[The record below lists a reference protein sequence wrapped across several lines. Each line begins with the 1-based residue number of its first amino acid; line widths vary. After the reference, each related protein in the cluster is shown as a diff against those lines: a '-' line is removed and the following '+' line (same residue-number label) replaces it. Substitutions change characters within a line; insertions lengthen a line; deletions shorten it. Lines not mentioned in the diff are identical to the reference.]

1 MIVRDEEATLPDCL
15 ESVLRGPRPGPEG
28 LVDEVVIVDTGSTD
42 DTIAV
47 ARGFGARVLE
57 EPWRKDFAA
66 ARNVS
71 LEAATGDWILWL
83 DADERLARP
92 RDAAAFAARKRA
104 LLDHLRASPCAA
116 WFIPVVNRTPRG
128 NYTIRGHRL
137 FRRLPGLRF
146 TGRIHEQL
154 TPALKRLGLK
164 AGHLPEAA
172 GITIEHLGYD
182 LDEAA
187 LERKWRRNLELLRLQ
202 TAALPGDAFVRFNLA
217 QTLMLLGETALAE
230 AELKLA
236 LSLGGLPADIRG
248 SIHNNLAECRLKDA
262 DAPGALAACRRSL
275 AVAPRQVTAHM
286 FAYRAHRAL
295 GDDERALEALDEV
308 LASMERGQARSDVA
322 IESNPARG
330 DVLRA
335 MGYCLLRLGRAAEAR
350 TRLEEAAREEPEH
363 PGGAAVRARCAVSR
377 GEVGE
382 ALSRVDQ
389 ALALAPDD
397 LTLMDLR
404 AVVLLKR
411 GETAAAAEQMARMLR
426 LRPGDAKLTRRL
438 AGALV
443 KLGRRDQATALIAS
457 GGPVAGSAQIT
468 R

>member
-15 ESVLRGPRPGPEG
+15 ESVLRGPRPGPDG

-42 DTIAV
+42 GTIAV
-47 ARGFGARVLE
+47 ARSFGARVLE
-57 EPWRKDFAA
+57 EPWREDFSA

-71 LEAATGDWILWL
+71 LDAATGDWILWL

-92 RDAAAFAARKRA
+92 RDAAAFAARKKA
-104 LLDHLRASPCAA
+104 LLEHLRTSRC
-116 WFIPVVNRTPRG
+116 
-128 NYTIRGHRL
+128 GHRL

-154 TPALKRLGLK
+154 TPALKQLGLK

-187 LERKWRRNLELLRLQ
+187 LERKWLRNLGLLRLQ
-202 TAALPGDAFVRFNLA
+202 AAALPADAFARFNLA
-217 QTLMLLGETALAE
+217 QTLMLLGETASAE
-230 AELKLA
+230 AELNRA
-236 LSLGGLPADIRG
+236 LSLGGLPADIRA

-275 AVAPRQVTAHM
+275 SIAPRQVTAHM

-308 LASMERGQARSDVA
+308 LASMERGQAWPGVA

-335 MGYCLLRLGRAAEAR
+335 MGHCLLRLGRAADAR
-350 TRLEEAAREEPEH
+350 TRFEEAAREDPEH
-363 PGGAAVRARCAVSR
+363 PGNATVLARCAASL
-377 GEVGE
+377 GEFGE

-389 ALALAPDD
+389 ALALTPDD

-404 AVVLLKR
+404 AVVLLKK
-411 GETAAAAEQMARMLR
+411 GETAAAAEQMARMLC

-438 AGALV
+438 AGTLV
-443 KLGRRDQATALIAS
+443 KLGKRDQATALIA
-457 GGPVAGSAQIT
+457 GAAQS
-468 R
+468 